1 MLKIIKD
8 STLVPTPI
16 VDLKLDSEPRQGSTD
31 PVTSEGVKSA
41 IDGAVGDAAEAL
53 QEQID
58 DIAEKA
64 GSGYIPKGEAD
75 VATLNGLS
83 GQENGWLYTMT
94 DAGTLT
100 DGSLAV
106 VAGDTVAW
114 DEANSV
120 WYKAMD
126 YAPAQ
131 YGTNEVHNLP
141 TTITAF
147 RTGDVIP
154 VDGPSGTAKM
164 GKDNLLRVT
173 ADNAVGSIQKL
184 SISTQTFLD
193 VMVTNGTKV
202 SVKIDPS
209 ANGYFS
215 VALGNNDTYTQGG
228 TTQLIN
234 AGTPYTF
241 SYVANNDYRQMRINN
256 INGVNAAV
264 EIITEYS
271 VREAV
276 FETRRNA
283 EEIKEI
289 AFPVLS
295 KISGSA
301 TADKSISCFFPS
313 GKNFSIAVTNN
324 GASAAYFN
332 GGFYDA
338 SGAAISGFSGQ
349 LINAGDTYTY
359 NGTLTR
365 DAAEIRIKDTN
376 VVKYDFEVSVTYE
389 SIFDMGRNISDLQTR
404 MAGAESTINDLS
416 FHVLSSVKE
425 SFSANKDVACYF
437 PTGKTFTLKVT
448 NNGAN
453 AGYFSAGLDDK
464 NGVAISGFGGQLIN
478 AGDTYT
484 YNGTLTRDAYSLR
497 LRNVN
502 ALAAVCELTVNYAD
516 AVFDIGKKVS
526 ALQNVI
532 AEKYNPLVNV
542 NVINVNA
549 DGSADFTDIQSAIN
563 SVTDASPTNLYEIRV
578 HSDFKYTTLTD
589 LYKVATYAKNTE
601 ANPTELV
608 AAICGKDYVSVVG
621 WGSRKK
627 VEVESPL
634 TIAGTSLQ
642 YVQTAY
648 PIGNFTMRNLHLVL
662 TGGRYAIH
670 QESGGNEGHKDNNAT
685 TLYENLIIEHKGN
698 EGYPNNWAGQYA
710 MATGTAGNQ
719 RIIYRDCT
727 FISRNYQSPFYFHS
741 NKATLSVP
749 TPSEIIMERCHA
761 VTKDGAELTTW
772 DTSKYY
778 PNFGEIGAQARTTIT
793 IKDSD
798 FLAFFTSNPGDRG
811 SETSLTTPFKDTKSF
826 MPVIKGCGNK
836 PFVPSQLAL
845 KCLCFTSASDGDEV
859 DVVGGTAY
867 DDIWGGT
874 QDTFVGSNAKGISY
888 GKMFIGDP
896 NTLWTPRHCT
906 FTLAYKLGNCA
917 DTNKTLIV
925 SVGGVSHTIT
935 FDKNY
940 MTADGSAYT
949 SSTTPAYSNDDILAE
964 INTALNG
971 IATAT
976 KYSPSIYQ
984 SFDDCK
990 QTTKNTSGV
999 SWLPGDCL
1007 VLDFSGATQLYRK
1020 ATAGEKPDAVVLN
1033 RIDSGNY
1040 GEVFLADKLLFAAGV
1055 FGVTG
1060 ATKGKMY
1067 KIGSTGLEVTTT
1079 ASEAVFVAFTNGF
1092 LKKV

>member
-1 MLKIIKD
+1 MAKKRIKD
-8 STLVPTPI
+8 
-16 VDLKLDSEPRQGSTD
+16 
-31 PVTSEGVKSA
+31 
-41 IDGAVGDAAEAL
+41 
-53 QEQID
+53 
-58 DIAEKA
+58 
-64 GSGYIPKGEAD
+64 
-75 VATLNGLS
+75 LS
-83 GQENGWLYTMT
+83 
-94 DAGTLT
+94 
-100 DGSLAV
+100 
-106 VAGDTVAW
+106 
-114 DEANSV
+114 
-120 WYKAMD
+120 
-126 YAPAQ
+126 
-131 YGTNEVHNLP
+131 

-154 VDGPSGTAKM
+154 ADGPDGTAKM
-164 GKDNLLRVT
+164 SKDDLLKET
-173 ADNAVGSIQKL
+173 AENALGSTRKL
-184 SISTQTFLD
+184 SISSQTFLD
-193 VMVTNGTKV
+193 VVVSNGTQV
-202 SVKIDPS
+202 SVTITPS
-209 ANGYFS
+209 NNGFFS

-228 TTQLIN
+228 ATTALTAN
-234 AGTPYTF
+234 TPYTF
-241 SYVANNDYRQMRINN
+241 TYTASNDYRQMRIND
-256 INGVNAAV
+256 INGVSADV
-264 EIITEYS
+264 EIVTAYA
-271 VREAV
+271 VRDAV
-276 FETRRNA
+276 FETRKNA
-283 EEIKEI
+283 EEINTLE
-289 AFPVLS
+289 FPVLS
-295 KISGSA
+295 KIIGSLS
-301 TADKSISCFFPS
+301 ADKNISCFFPS
-313 GKNFSIAVTNN
+313 GKAISISITNN
-324 GASAAYFN
+324 GASAGYFS
-332 GGFYDA
+332 GGFVDA
-338 SGAAISGFSGQ
+338 SGATIVGFVGQ
-349 LINAGDTYTY
+349 LINTGDTFTFTS
-359 NGTLTR
+359 TLTR
-365 DAAEIRIKDTN
+365 DAEEIRIKDTN
-376 VVKYDFEVSVTYE
+376 IVKYDFEVSVTYD

-404 MAGAESTINDLS
+404 MACAESTIDDLS
-416 FHVLSSVKE
+416 FQVLSSVKE

-437 PTGKTFTLKVT
+437 PTGKTFTINVT
-448 NNGAN
+448 NNGAS

-464 NGVAISGFGGQLIN
+464 NGATISGFGGQLIN

-497 LRNVN
+497 LRNMN
-502 ALAAVCELTVNYAD
+502 AQAAVCELTVNYAD
-516 AVFDIGKKVS
+516 AVFDIGKRMTALEGAVS
-526 ALQNVI
+526 N
-532 AEKYNPLVNV
+532 EFNPLANV

-549 DGSADFTDIQSAIN
+549 DGSMDFTDIQSAIN
-563 SVTDASPTNLYEIRV
+563 SVTDASPTNRYEIRV
-578 HSDFKYTTLTD
+578 HSDLKFTSLTD
-589 LYKVATYAKNTE
+589 LYRVGTFAKNTE
-601 ANPTELV
+601 TDPTAHV
-608 AAICGKDYVSVVG
+608 AAIVGKDYVSVVG

-648 PIGNFTMRNLHLVL
+648 PIGNFTMRNLHIILS
-662 TGGRYAIH
+662 GGRYVIH

-685 TLYENLIIEHKGN
+685 TLYENLVIEHKGN

-727 FISRNYQSPFYFHS
+727 FISRNYQAPFYYHS
-741 NKATLSVP
+741 NKPTLSVP

-793 IKDSD
+793 INDSD
-798 FLAFFTSNPGDRG
+798 FSAFMMSNPSDRG
-811 SETSLTTPFKDTKSF
+811 SETALTTPFKDTMSF
-826 MPVIKGCGNK
+826 KPVLKGSGNK
-836 PFVPSQLAL
+836 PFLPSQIQL

-874 QDTFVGSNAKGISY
+874 QDKFVGSNAKGISY
-888 GKMFIGDP
+888 GKMFISEP

-917 DTNKTLIV
+917 NTNKTLIV

-949 SSTTPAYSNDDILAE
+949 SSTTPAYTNDAILSE
-964 INTALNG
+964 INTALSG

-999 SWLPGDCL
+999 SWLLGDCL

-1040 GEVFLADKLLFAAGV
+1040 GEVFLADKLLFASGV
-1055 FGVTG
+1055 FGVSSAT

-1067 KIGSTGLEVTTT
+1067 KIGSAGLEATTT

-1092 LKKV
+1092 LRMMYDT